1 MDPPEVSGMGGDRG
15 VGEPSTS
22 AVPEAE
28 PVAEVEAE
36 AAAQVHAKE
45 EEEEEGGD
53 GGTDNRHAKRARTLD
68 AEVTHLR
75 STNKEWRKN
84 IRRKVCDANVVA
96 DQIAERAIRLLKEHS
111 AKSASTKNAAP
122 VLTLVSKS
130 ELERMAKDKA
140 VREVAEKRLASLA
153 NKAAL
158 LILERLMSHKWAWL
172 FNEPVNA
179 EELNLKDYHT
189 IVKKPMA
196 LSTVKNR
203 AQAGYYKTASE
214 AAGDI
219 RLVFENALLYNKPGS
234 DVNIMASAMLE
245 KFEDLWQSKVAQK
258 FNEEEAVAKSEESMA
273 RKKRV
278 DALRAQ
284 QNGVFRQKC
293 QSYERLL
300 CDVESFLIEVQQQ
313 IIVSCKPVAGE
324 KRQRAQKMLEKT
336 PFEQV
341 KPALGVILQRY
352 PEMLNTAT
360 QEVEVD
366 LSKVDPLT
374 LRQVLALLEG
384 DASRESS
391 EVKEVLDAW
400 ANVMLTVL
408 KLHNT

>member
-1 MDPPEVSGMGGDRG
+1 MVSGMGGDRG

-158 LILERLMSHKWAWL
+158 LIHAYAD
-172 FNEPVNA
+172 F
-179 EELNLKDYHT
+179 
-189 IVKKPMA
+189 
-196 LSTVKNR
+196 
-203 AQAGYYKTASE
+203 
-214 AAGDI
+214 
-219 RLVFENALLYNKPGS
+219 
-234 DVNIMASAMLE
+234 
-245 KFEDLWQSKVAQK
+245 
-258 FNEEEAVAKSEESMA
+258 SM
-273 RKKRV
+273 
-278 DALRAQ
+278 
-284 QNGVFRQKC
+284 C
-293 QSYERLL
+293 
-300 CDVESFLIEVQQQ
+300 
-313 IIVSCKPVAGE
+313 
-324 KRQRAQKMLEKT
+324 
-336 PFEQV
+336 
-341 KPALGVILQRY
+341 
-352 PEMLNTAT
+352 
-360 QEVEVD
+360 
-366 LSKVDPLT
+366 
-374 LRQVLALLEG
+374 
-384 DASRESS
+384 
-391 EVKEVLDAW
+391 
-400 ANVMLTVL
+400 
-408 KLHNT
+408 